1 MSLYVLKHKQN
12 LLLKSILI
20 LSFEILK
27 KNQFDDFL
35 PNSYSDNQNHTKVS
49 GSNVLVS
56 QNNNQLRTMD
66 SNSKSDLNSLL
77 KNQQFIR
84 TPGRQKQVLQN
95 FNQQS
100 NSSNFEFTADLT
112 ENKFQNSSNTNNQRP
127 FDISTTVTSIV
138 DNWEADLAKQV
149 KRRPS
154 GQFES
159 CKY

>member
-1 MSLYVLKHKQN
+1 
-12 LLLKSILI
+12 
-20 LSFEILK
+20 
-27 KNQFDDFL
+27 
-35 PNSYSDNQNHTKVS
+35 
-49 GSNVLVS
+49 
-56 QNNNQLRTMD
+56 MD

-84 TPGRQKQVLQN
+84 TPGKQKQVLQN
-95 FNQQS
+95 HNQQS
-100 NSSNFEFTADLT
+100 NSSNFELTADLT

-159 CKY
+159 CKYLYFI